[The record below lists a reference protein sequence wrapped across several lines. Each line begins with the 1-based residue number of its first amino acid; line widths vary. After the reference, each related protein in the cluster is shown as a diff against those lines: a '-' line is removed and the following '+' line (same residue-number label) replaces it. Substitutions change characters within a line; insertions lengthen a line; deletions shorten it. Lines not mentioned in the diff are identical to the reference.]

1 MVMVNKVSG
10 LLVLFAAVFFSQN
23 TLAAGAPIGDP
34 VAGAEKSA
42 LCQGCH
48 GGTGNSESADFPRL
62 AGQYAGYIVK
72 QIKDFKSGLRANNET
87 MAPMAATVDSVQD
100 MKDIASYF
108 AQQKMVTDPL
118 HKSNKKLVEKG
129 EEIFTKG
136 RPEKDLYACINCHGE
151 RGKGKAGT
159 ISTFPVIGGQ
169 HRDYIMK
176 ELKDLQSGLRA
187 NDPAGM
193 MGDIAKK
200 LSPDEIEA
208 VAEYLSLQ
216 LP

>member
-1 MVMVNKVSG
+1 MAIKKVG
-10 LLVLFAAVFFSQN
+10 GLFALFSLAFFAQA

-34 VAGAEKSA
+34 VAGADKSA

-48 GGTGNSESADFPRL
+48 GGTGNSESAEFPRL

-72 QIKDFKSGLRANNET
+72 QIKDFKSGLRANNDT
-87 MAPMAATVDSVQD
+87 MAGMAATVDSVQD

-108 AQQKMVTDPL
+108 AQQKMVPDPL
-118 HKSNKKLVEKG
+118 HKPNKKLAEKG

-136 RPEKDLYACINCHGE
+136 RPDKDLYACINCHGE
-151 RGKGKAGT
+151 RGKGKAST
-159 ISTFPVIGGQ
+159 ISTFPVLGGQ
-169 HRDYIMK
+169 HKDYLIK
-176 ELKDLQSGLRA
+176 NLKDLQSGLRT

-193 MGDIAKK
+193 MAEIAKK
-200 LSPDEIEA
+200 LSADEVEA
-208 VAEYLSLQ
+208 VAEYLSQQ

>member
-1 MVMVNKVSG
+1 MVTVKKVSG
-10 LLVLFAAVFFSQN
+10 LFVLFSAMFFAQN
-23 TLAAGAPIGDP
+23 ALAAGAPLGDP

-48 GGTGNSESADFPRL
+48 GGTGNSESAEFPRL

-72 QIKDFKSGLRANNET
+72 QIKDFKSGVRANNET
-87 MAPMAATVDSVQD
+87 MAGMAASVESVQD

-108 AQQKMVTDPL
+108 AQQKMAPDPL
-118 HKSNKKLVEKG
+118 HKSNKKLADKG

-169 HRDYIMK
+169 HKDYIIK

-193 MGDIAKK
+193 MSDIAKK
-200 LSPDEIEA
+200 LNAEEMDA

>member
-1 MVMVNKVSG
+1 MVLGKKVSN
-10 LLVLFAAVFFSQN
+10 LIALFSLVFFSQN
-23 TLAAGAPIGDP
+23 ALAAGAPIGDAI
-34 VAGAEKSA
+34 AGAEKSA

-48 GGTGNSESADFPRL
+48 GATGNSESGEFPRL

-72 QIKDFKSGLRANNET
+72 QIKDFKSSLRANNDT
-87 MAPMAATVDSVQD
+87 MAGMAATVESVQD

-108 AQQKMVTDPL
+108 AQQKMVPDPL
-118 HKSNKKLVEKG
+118 HKPNRKLAEKG

-151 RGKGKAGT
+151 RGKGKANT

-169 HRDYIMK
+169 HKDYIIK
-176 ELKDLQSGLRA
+176 QLKDLQSGLRA

-193 MGDIAKK
+193 MADIAKK
-200 LSPDEIEA
+200 LSAEEVEA

>member
-1 MVMVNKVSG
+1 MVIVKKVSG
-10 LLVLFAAVFFSQN
+10 LLACFSLALFAQNVF
-23 TLAAGAPIGDP
+23 AAGAPIGDP
-34 VAGAEKSA
+34 VAGADKSA

-48 GGTGNSESADFPRL
+48 GGTGNSESGEFPRL

-72 QIKDFKSGLRANNET
+72 QIKDFKSGLRANNDT
-87 MAPMAATVDSVQD
+87 MAGMAATVDSVQD

-108 AQQKMVTDPL
+108 AQQKMGSDPL
-118 HKSNKKLVEKG
+118 HKPNKKLAEKG

-136 RPEKDLYACINCHGE
+136 RPEKDLYACVNCHGE
-151 RGKGKAGT
+151 RGKGKAGS

-169 HRDYIMK
+169 HKDYIIK
-176 ELKDLQSGLRA
+176 QLKDLQSGLRA

-193 MGDIAKK
+193 MADIAKK
-200 LSPDEIEA
+200 LSPEEVEA

>member
-1 MVMVNKVSG
+1 MVLGKKVSE
-10 LLVLFAAVFFSQN
+10 LIALFSLVFLAQTAF
-23 TLAAGAPIGDP
+23 AAGAPIGDA
-34 VAGAEKSA
+34 VAGADKSA

-48 GGTGNSESADFPRL
+48 GGTGNSESAEFPRL

-72 QIKDFKSGLRANNET
+72 QIKDFKSGLRANNDT
-87 MAPMAATVDSVQD
+87 MAGMAATVETVQD

-108 AQQKMVTDPL
+108 AKQKMVSDPL
-118 HKSNKKLVEKG
+118 HKPNKKLAEKG

-169 HRDYIMK
+169 HKDYIIK

-193 MGDIAKK
+193 MADIAKK
-200 LSPDEIEA
+200 LSAEEVEA

>member
-1 MVMVNKVSG
+1 MVMVKKVSG
-10 LLVLFAAVFFSQN
+10 LFAWLSLALFAQN
-23 TLAAGAPIGDP
+23 VLAAGAPIGDP
-34 VAGAEKSA
+34 VAGADKSA

-48 GGTGNSESADFPRL
+48 GGTGNSESGEFPRL

-72 QIKDFKSGLRANNET
+72 QIKDFKSGLRANNDT
-87 MAPMAATVDSVQD
+87 MAGMAAMVESVQD

-108 AQQKMVTDPL
+108 AQQKMASDPL
-118 HKSNKKLVEKG
+118 HKPNKKLAEQG

-136 RPEKDLYACINCHGE
+136 RPEKDLYACVNCHGE
-151 RGKGKAGT
+151 RGKGKAGS

-169 HRDYIMK
+169 HKDYIIK

-193 MGDIAKK
+193 MVDIAKK
-200 LSPDEIEA
+200 LSAEEVEA

>member
-1 MVMVNKVSG
+1 MVMVKKVSG
-10 LLVLFAAVFFSQN
+10 LLAWVSLALFAQN
-23 TLAAGAPIGDP
+23 VLAAGALIGDP
-34 VAGAEKSA
+34 VAGADKSA

-48 GGTGNSESADFPRL
+48 GGTGNSESAEFPRL

-72 QIKDFKSGLRANNET
+72 QIKDFKSGLRANNDT
-87 MAPMAATVDSVQD
+87 MAAMAGTVDSVQD

-108 AQQKMVTDPL
+108 AQQKMVSDPL
-118 HKSNKKLVEKG
+118 HKPNKKLAEKG

-136 RPEKDLYACINCHGE
+136 RPAKDLYACINCHGE
-151 RGKGKAGT
+151 RGKGKAGS
-159 ISTFPVIGGQ
+159 ISTFPVISGQ
-169 HRDYIMK
+169 HKDYIIKQLK
-176 ELKDLQSGLRA
+176 ELQSGLRA

-200 LSPDEIEA
+200 LSAEEVEA

>member
-1 MVMVNKVSG
+1 MVMVKKVSSV
-10 LLVLFAAVFFSQN
+10 LAWLSLALFAQN
-23 TLAAGAPIGDP
+23 GLAAGTPIGDP

-48 GGTGNSESADFPRL
+48 GGTGNSESGEFPRL

-72 QIKDFKSGLRANNET
+72 QIKDFKSGLRANNDT
-87 MAPMAATVDSVQD
+87 MAGMAATVESVQD

-108 AQQKMVTDPL
+108 AQQKMVGDPL
-118 HKSNKKLVEKG
+118 HKANKKLADKG

-151 RGKGKAGT
+151 RGKGKAGS

-169 HRDYIMK
+169 HKDYIIK

-193 MGDIAKK
+193 MADIAKK
-200 LSPDEIEA
+200 LSPEEVEA